1 MRPSRGVTPM
11 SEQKVCPRCQT
22 ANELPSLVNRE
33 YRCGG
38 CGLELAH
45 LDMAANGAVRGV
57 FGWLLDRGS
66 EVGERY
72 RITGVLGKGGFG
84 VTYLVDDLRLQG
96 KRRALKEVPA
106 LLFDEYETKLL
117 GRLNHPAIPDITDRL
132 DLNGMVYLV
141 LEFGGN
147 RTLRTEQERHGGRIP
162 VFVLLPWI
170 EQTCEALIYLHA
182 QDPPIIHRDLKPENI
197 LLDDNDRV
205 MLIDFGIAKE
215 SGGEAVTRTIGRAVT
230 HGFSPP
236 EQVLGTGTD
245 VRSDVY
251 ALGAILYAALTG
263 KVPPPAHERVTGTA
277 LEPPASL
284 VPEIPPLLDATIRQ
298 ALELN
303 LHARPQSVEELARA
317 LALVRGSA
325 TGARTVVVSD
335 PSTLTANL
343 GTHGEVRLPS
353 VKLPSTHY
361 TQGAESVPSL
371 AVGTPPR
378 GPGRGPMWGAV
389 AVVLVGLTGAG
400 AWVLLREAGP
410 EPADT
415 PSGAAT
421 PPVSAQPAATTSESG
436 PKKEPEPGAEEG
448 PALPPVVGQT
458 PVPQSSPTPSEA
470 APLAPVIAPTPG
482 TAASLSPASTPSVD
496 ATTGADGAAKA
507 GPAPLDAPKTAF
519 SGDLPSIFSDDRPA
533 ATTYTEPTPAGS
545 PMELFETHR
554 AESLSKSPSTAAEPA
569 PEPAQGP
576 ANAQA
581 TPTPATLS
589 PPTDRAKKKPAEAK
603 SRAATSQSAAS
614 SAKKDKPTRPVQQP
628 AGNAGWTIRPL
639 GAHKTD

>member
-1 MRPSRGVTPM
+1 MT
-11 SEQKVCPRCQT
+11 EHKVCPRCQA
-22 ANELPSLVNRE
+22 ANELPALVNRE

-57 FGWLLDRGS
+57 FGWLLDLGS
-66 EVGERY
+66 VVSERY

-182 QDPPIIHRDLKPENI
+182 QDPPIIHRDLKPDNI

-251 ALGAILYAALTG
+251 ALGAILYAAITG

-284 VPEIPPLLDATIRQ
+284 VPEVPPLLDATIRQ

-303 LHARPQSVEELARA
+303 LHARPQSVEELGRA

-325 TGARTVVVSD
+325 TGARTVLVSD
-335 PSTLTANL
+335 PSTLTATL
-343 GTHGEVRLPS
+343 GTHREVRLPS

-361 TQGAESVPSL
+361 TQSAEP
-371 AVGTPPR
+371 AQPPPVETRRR
-378 GPGRGPMWGAV
+378 GPGRGLMWGAV
-389 AVVLVGLTGAG
+389 GVAVVGLAGAG
-400 AWVLLREAGP
+400 AWVFLREGGP
-410 EPADT
+410 APADT
-415 PSGAAT
+415 PTAAAT
-421 PPVSAQPAATTSESG
+421 PPVSAAPAATTSESG
-436 PKKEPEPGAEEG
+436 PMKEPEPGAEAR
-448 PALPPVVGQT
+448 PAVPPVVGQT
-458 PVPQSSPTPSEA
+458 PVAEPTPTPSQPA
-470 APLAPVIAPTPG
+470 APAPVMPPTPA
-482 TAASLSPASTPSVD
+482 TAASLPPASAPQ
-496 ATTGADGAAKA
+496 AGASAGLDVAPPA
-507 GPAPLDAPKTAF
+507 GPGLPDTPKAAF
-519 SGDLPSIFSDDRPA
+519 SGDLPSIFSDDKPKSVTPA
-533 ATTYTEPTPAGS
+533 APTPAGS
-545 PMELFETHR
+545 LMELFESHR
-554 AESLSKSPSTAAEPA
+554 AESLSKSAPSPSELAAEPA
-569 PEPAQGP
+569 KGE
-576 ANAQA
+576 ANSQTAPPPSA
-581 TPTPATLS
+581 VT
-589 PPTDRAKKKPAEAK
+589 PPTKKIEKKAAEAK
-603 SRAATSQSAAS
+603 PKRPAPKNPASAA
-614 SAKKDKPTRPVQQP
+614 KKVKPAGSTQQP
-628 AGNAGWTIRPL
+628 AGNAAWTIRPL

>member
-1 MRPSRGVTPM
+1 M
-11 SEQKVCPRCQT
+11 SDQKVCPRCQT
-22 ANELPSLVNRE
+22 ANEIPALVRRE

-57 FGWLLDRGS
+57 FGWLLDPGS
-66 EVGERY
+66 VVSERY

-132 DLNGMVYLV
+132 DLEGMVYLV

-170 EQTCEALIYLHA
+170 EQTCDALIYLHA

-303 LHARPQSVEELARA
+303 LHARPQSVEELART
-317 LALVRGSA
+317 LALVRSGG
-325 TGARTVVVSD
+325 TGERTVFVSD
-335 PSTLTANL
+335 PRTLSASL
-343 GTHGEVRLPS
+343 GTHREVRLPS

-361 TQGAESVPSL
+361 TQSADP
-371 AVGTPPR
+371 APPQVEPRRR
-378 GPGRGPMWGAV
+378 GPARGLIWGAV
-389 AVVLVGLTGAG
+389 GVVLVGLAGAG
-400 AWVLLREAGP
+400 AWVYLREAGP
-410 EPADT
+410 EPLDT
-415 PSGAAT
+415 PKAAAT
-421 PPVSAQPAATTSESG
+421 PPVSAAPA
-436 PKKEPEPGAEEG
+436 
-448 PALPPVVGQT
+448 
-458 PVPQSSPTPSEA
+458 
-470 APLAPVIAPTPG
+470 APTPEPEARVLPAAPISAG
-482 TAASLSPASTPSVD
+482 ETPIPAPTATPTEPAPQTLAVPATAATPTPAITPQV
-496 ATTGADGAAKA
+496 GAAAGLDVAPKA
-507 GPAPLDAPKTAF
+507 GPAPLDTPKTVF
-519 SGDLPSIFSDDRPA
+519 SGDLPSIFSDDKRPA
-533 ATTYTEPTPAGS
+533 AAPSAPTPAGS
-545 PMELFETHR
+545 LMELFETQR
-554 AESLSKSPSTAAEPA
+554 AESLSKTAPSPSEPAAEPA
-569 PEPAQGP
+569 KDQANSQPAP
-576 ANAQA
+576 PPSAV
-581 TPTPATLS
+581 TPP
-589 PPTDRAKKKPAEAK
+589 AKKIEKKAAETKPKRPA
-603 SRAATSQSAAS
+603 SQSAAS
-614 SAKKDKPTRPVQQP
+614 AAKNVKPSRPTQQP
-628 AGNAGWTIRPL
+628 AGNAAWTIRPL